1 MKKSEVHNVRGSDSV
16 KKYIAFDIG
25 GTQIKSGIVSKSGI
39 LLNHETTLTEAHL
52 GGEQIVQK
60 IIILAE
66 QLMNEHAVSGIGIS
80 TAGIVDIHKGIITG
94 GVEHIPRYACIP
106 IIARLQAVLKV
117 PISIEND
124 VNCALFGE
132 MWQGVGRD
140 ENNCIML
147 TLGTGIGGAIVINKK
162 LYRGHSFSAG
172 EWGNMLIE
180 GKTFEEVASISGLIS
195 LVRKYKGSGNWN
207 GEKIF
212 ELYDQKDK
220 EVIHAVQIFFKHLAI
235 GISNLAYIFNPK
247 VIIIGGGITNRGNRF
262 LEEVKEE
269 VQKYLNP
276 EIYNNC
282 EIKLAQN
289 RNHAGMIG
297 SIYHFLHQYK

>member
-1 MKKSEVHNVRGSDSV
+1 M

-25 GTQIKSGIVSKSGI
+25 GTQIKYGIVSELGI
-39 LLNHETTLTEAHL
+39 LLNQKTTLTEAHL

-60 IIILAE
+60 LISLAE
-66 QLMNEHAVSGIGIS
+66 QLMNEHIVSGIGIS

-94 GVEHIPRYACIP
+94 GVDHIPRYAGIP
-106 IIARLQAVLKV
+106 IIDRLQTVLKV

-124 VNCALFGE
+124 VNCAAFGE
-132 MWQGVGRD
+132 QWQGIGKD
-140 ENNCIML
+140 ERNFIMF
-147 TLGTGIGGAIVINKK
+147 TLGTGIGGAIVINKE

-180 GKTFEEVASISGLIS
+180 GKPFEEVASISGLIH
-195 LVRKYKGSGNWN
+195 LVRKYKGSGDWN
-207 GEKIF
+207 GKTIF

-220 EVIHAVQIFFKHLAI
+220 EVTHAVRIFFRHLAI
-235 GISNLAYIFNPK
+235 GISNLAYIFNPQT
-247 VIIIGGGITNRGNRF
+247 IIIGGGITERGDLF

-269 VQKYLNP
+269 VRKYLNH
-276 EIYNNC
+276 EIYSNC

-289 RNHAGMIG
+289 QNHAGMIG
-297 SIYHFLHQYK
+297 SIYHFLHRYK